1 MAGGGFPNRLLQ
13 KKLCPN
19 GEIPRTTIVKTV
31 ALLLAL
37 AGMSFAEETSRTWT
51 NSEGKTVTGIL
62 KSKSSTTA
70 EVLLSGGKSA
80 TLEIAKLSKADQ
92 DYIAAAQVFPQLKMV
107 ARTAKAKSNEAG
119 SQMDNRAVEVELS
132 NVSGR
137 NLMITLKWLGPEGS
151 TVGVYKTQTK
161 YSSVD
166 GIVSFDVVYRGSGVG
181 SDYKGYAVVV
191 EYAGQILAKSASQ
204 KPFERFLELP
214 KE

>member
-1 MAGGGFPNRLLQ
+1 MRPVL
-13 KKLCPN
+13 
-19 GEIPRTTIVKTV
+19 
-31 ALLLAL
+31 LLLAL
-37 AGMSFAEETSRTWT
+37 AGLSLADEVSRTWT
-51 NSEGKTVTGIL
+51 NAEGKTVTGIL
-62 KSKSSTTA
+62 KSKSATTVD
-70 EVLLSGGKSA
+70 VLLSGGKPV

-119 SQMDNRAVEVELS
+119 SQMDSRAVEVELS

-161 YSSVD
+161 YSNVD
-166 GIVSFDVVYRGSGVG
+166 GIVPFDVVYRGGGVG

-191 EYAGQILAKSASQ
+191 EYAGQILAKYASQ